1 MVWFCSCSSCWLSS
15 SSNAKSPAKS
25 WLWTMLTCL
34 SWFVFWK
41 KTLEQTGH
49 TLLLATVLLFIFKSV
64 YIFKCW
70 FRNKAICWTVENIV
84 KGWNLV
90 FIIRLTSMIFQSFM
104 FVSIRFGTESLFTI
118 LFTTSKIHLDKQS
131 LQLSNNYCS
140 KQIKYHKKRLVFY
153 KNIIINGNKFEHLQ
167 CKGFPMHSRQDI

>member
-1 MVWFCSCSSCWLSS
+1 MLIIKLIKCEIACQILAVDNVDLPVVICFLKKNFGADGTYFVV
-15 SSNAKSPAKS
+15 SNSAPFHFQVSVYFQVFYNVA
-25 WLWTMLTCL
+25 
-34 SWFVFWK
+34 FVFGFLN
-41 KTLEQTGH
+41 T
-49 TLLLATVLLFIFKSV
+49 
-64 YIFKCW
+64 
-70 FRNKAICWTVENIV
+70 AICCTVENIV

-90 FIIRLTSMIFQSFM
+90 FIIRLRSMIFQSFM

-140 KQIKYHKKRLVFY
+140 KQIKYQKKRLAFY
-153 KNIIINGNKFEHLQ
+153 KNIPINENKFKLLQ